1 MVSWSQAASGPKQRA
16 CDAFSAALATH
27 GVTLGGEAFL
37 LGLGAPCL
45 GFRVRVK
52 VRPNPNPYPNP
63 NPNPNPNLLP

>member
-37 LGLGAPCL
+37 LGLGAPC
-45 GFRVRVK
+45 
-52 VRPNPNPYPNP
+52 NP
-63 NPNPNPNLLP
+63 NPNPDPDPLTLPSPSP